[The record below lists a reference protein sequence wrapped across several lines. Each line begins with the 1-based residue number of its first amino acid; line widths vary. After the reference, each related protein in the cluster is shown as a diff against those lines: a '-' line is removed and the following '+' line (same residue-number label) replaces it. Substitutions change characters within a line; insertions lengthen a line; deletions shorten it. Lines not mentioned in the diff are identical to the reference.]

1 MCSEEFNEQYSSYP
15 STLTSN
21 TPGSATPSASET
33 MSTTSTLTASLQ
45 ISSPVYDN
53 MRKSLQDTF
62 TSLGV
67 ELARLESENKR
78 LAQHNT
84 AIEKEL
90 ETSNE
95 HNIATEKELKA
106 LREENCKLSVAK
118 DDALKLF
125 AEVEEEKDAL
135 QKELDELEELR
146 DVLGWKKKC
155 QELETRA
162 TGDRERMET
171 SFKDYQQEMEKR
183 ATENQERIQK
193 SMEECRQK
201 MKEHIAD
208 VQTQSQNKLEQ
219 EINRIKAD
227 HTLQMQSLTSAM
239 GFQGL
244 EDMTDGYIV
253 REKPFGRIPGGMIQ
267 VSRATLATESED
279 GERDGP
285 PREDDDSSY
294 LYVARD
300 QYKDFKKFN
309 SLAESIFGLDKDH
322 IVFLKGSKSDFMC
335 FRYETAEVINKW
347 TKEAIMKDRVYIL
360 SRDFDKYVFHMVYYV
375 ED

>member
-1 MCSEEFNEQYSSYP
+1 MSAENSHQQSVYSSTQATGTPNPDTP
-15 STLTSN
+15 ST
-21 TPGSATPSASET
+21 SET

-67 ELARLESENKR
+67 QLSRLEIENKR
-78 LAQHNT
+78 LVEHNT

-90 ETSNE
+90 QTSNE

-106 LREENCKLSVAK
+106 LREENARLSGANDHAMKKL
-118 DDALKLF
+118 

-135 QKELDELEELR
+135 QKELDELGELR
-146 DVLGWKKKC
+146 EVLGWKNKC
-155 QELETRA
+155 QELETRV
-162 TGDRERMET
+162 TEDRERMET

-193 SMEECRQK
+193 SMEECQQK

-208 VQTQSQNKLEQ
+208 VQTQSQNKLER

-267 VSRATLATESED
+267 VSRATATESD
-279 GERDGP
+279 DYVSDGP
-285 PREDDDSSY
+285 PCEDDNTHF
-294 LYVARD
+294 LYVVRD
-300 QYKDFKKFN
+300 QYKDFKKFIE
-309 SLAESIFGLDKDH
+309 LAELVFGLENDCTEH
-322 IVFLKGSKSDFMC
+322 LKGTNSGFMN
-335 FRYETAEVINKW
+335 FEDETAEVIKKW
-347 TKEAIMKDRVYIL
+347 EKEASMKDRVYIL
-360 SRDFDKYVFHMVYYV
+360 SGESVEYPSGTVYYV